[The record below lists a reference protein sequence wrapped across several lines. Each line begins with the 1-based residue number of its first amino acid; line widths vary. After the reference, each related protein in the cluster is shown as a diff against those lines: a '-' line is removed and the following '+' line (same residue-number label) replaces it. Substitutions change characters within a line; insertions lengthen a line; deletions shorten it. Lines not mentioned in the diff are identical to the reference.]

1 MRRQTLYIW
10 YIESLTGASYDE
22 ARAFV
27 VIARTEENARNICN
41 DSWNAGDEI
50 DTCADYWTNSKYS
63 SCKKIGV
70 SWEKKGER
78 LVVRDFHEG

>member
-1 MRRQTLYIW
+1 MRRPTLYIW

-27 VIARTEENARNICN
+27 VIARTEENARNICS
-41 DSWNAGDEI
+41 DHAGDEI
-50 DTCADYWTNSKYS
+50 DTCADYWTNFKYS